1 MTATIDEKKEDVG
14 SAEIFE
20 KITHERRSVRAF
32 LPQPIEPATLERI
45 FTIANRAPSNCNSQP
60 WIAHIASG
68 AAIEKLRERVS
79 AAWAAGQITM
89 DFPYDGIYQGVY
101 KERQYAAAQA
111 LYDSMDIKREEK
123 ARRNQQFVRNFKFF
137 DAPHVAF
144 LFMQEPFGLREAADV
159 GMYAQTLMLT
169 LTAFGYASCPQ
180 TALGFFADLAREEFG
195 LQKNNK
201 LLFGISFGVED
212 KADPSNKC
220 RTARAALPDNTV
232 FHR

>member
-1 MTATIDEKKEDVG
+1 MTAKIDE
-14 SAEIFE
+14 STAAIFE
-20 KITHERRSVRAF
+20 TVVAGRHSARAF
-32 LPQPIEPATLERI
+32 LPQPIEQATLERI

-60 WIAHIASG
+60 WITHVASG
-68 AAIEKLRERVS
+68 AAIEKLRDRVS
-79 AAWAAGQITM
+79 GAWAAGQITM

-101 KERQYAAAQA
+101 KDRQYAAAQA
-111 LYDSMDIKREEK
+111 LYDSMGIKREEK
-123 ARRNQQFVRNFKFF
+123 ARRNEQFVRNFKFF

-144 LFMQEPFGLREAADV
+144 LFMQEPFGLREAGDV

-180 TALGFFADLAREEFG
+180 TALGFFSDLAREEFG
-195 LQKNNK
+195 LEKNNK

-212 KADPSNKC
+212 KADPSNSC
-220 RTARAALPDNTV
+220 RTARAALSDNTF

>member
-1 MTATIDEKKEDVG
+1 MTAKIDVG
-14 SAEIFE
+14 AGDIFE
-20 KITHERRSVRAF
+20 AVANERRSVRAF
-32 LPQPIEPATLERI
+32 LPQPIEQARLERI

-60 WIAHIASG
+60 WITHVASG

-101 KERQYAAAQA
+101 KDRQYAAAQA
-111 LYDSMDIKREEK
+111 LYDAAGIKREDK
-123 ARRNQQFVRNFKFF
+123 ARRNEQFLRNFRFF

-144 LFMQEPFGLREAADV
+144 LFLPEPFGLREAADV

-195 LQKNNK
+195 LEKNNK
-201 LLFGISFGVED
+201 LLFGISFGIED
-212 KADPSNKC
+212 RNDPSNSC
-220 RTARAALPDNTV
+220 RTVRAGLPENTV
-232 FHR
+232 FHK

>member
-1 MTATIDEKKEDVG
+1 MTAKFDVG
-14 SAEIFE
+14 TADIFE
-20 KITHERRSVRAF
+20 QIAAERRSVRAF
-32 LPQPIEPATLERI
+32 LPQAIEQATLERI
-45 FTIANRAPSNCNSQP
+45 FMVANRAPSNCNSQP
-60 WIAHIASG
+60 WIVHVASG

-111 LYDSMDIKREEK
+111 LYDSMGIKREEK
-123 ARRNQQFVRNFKFF
+123 ARRNEQFVRNFKFF

-144 LFMQEPFGLREAADV
+144 LFLPEPFGLREAADV
-159 GMYAQTLMLT
+159 GMYAQTLMLA

-180 TALGFFADLAREEFG
+180 TALGFFSDLAREEFG
-195 LQKNNK
+195 LEKSNK
-201 LLFGISFGVED
+201 LLFGISFGIED
-212 KADPSNKC
+212 KNDPSNSC
-220 RTARAALPDNTV
+220 RTARASLSENTV